1 MRSNRSLT
9 RYSHATGSIKFI
21 TFVMTAEASVLVF
34 LGELFWLHVH
44 NPRAQHS
51 CIALLEYPYYKC
63 KLKPIK

>member
-1 MRSNRSLT
+1 
-9 RYSHATGSIKFI
+9 
-21 TFVMTAEASVLVF
+21 MTAEASVLVF